1 MAGITKH
8 VMPHMLRQRFA
19 THLLQAGTDTR
30 AIQVMLG
37 HSRIDTNA
45 RYIRVSPQTVG
56 QTVSPLDRWPKATPP
71 NRGAA
76 SKTKSQIG

>member
-1 MAGITKH
+1 MAGTNKH
-8 VMPHMLRQRFA
+8 VMPHMLRQSFA
-19 THLLQAGTDTR
+19 THLLEAGTDTR

-56 QTVSPLDRWPKATPP
+56 QTVSPLDRWPEATPP

-76 SKTKSQIG
+76 SKTKSPAG